1 MHPACSPAVDL
12 SPARPPSDGRRR
24 LLKGVSWLTLAPLAA
39 SLAACRAPQPPLRVG
54 SIVFPGYEFL
64 FLARELGLLDAGE
77 LRLVEMT
84 SSVDVLRALAV
95 GQLEAA
101 QLTLDEMLSANAE
114 GLPLKV
120 IAVLDISAGADVV
133 VARAAIRR
141 PEDLRGKRVG
151 VEQGAT
157 GAVLLGAMLQAHGLR
172 ADEISKQP
180 ISLNTS
186 AEAFDQDRLDAVVT
200 AEPWASLLE
209 AKGAHRLFDSSAT
222 PGLIVD
228 VLVARPAT
236 LQARPQAVQA
246 LLSALFRA
254 QDHHRR
260 APDVTAPLMAPRLQ
274 VRPDEVAAA
283 FRGLDVPDLRHN
295 REMLQPG
302 GLLLQGAEHLQA
314 FMLEQRLLRRTVPLA
329 DLVDAR
335 FLPQP

>member
-1 MHPACSPAVDL
+1 MRPACFPAVDL
-12 SPARPPSDGRRR
+12 PSARPTAGERRR
-24 LLKGVSWLTLAPLAA
+24 LLRALSLLPLAPLAA
-39 SLAACRAPQPPLRVG
+39 GLGACSAPEPPLRVG

-64 FLARELGLLDAGE
+64 FLARELGLLDANE
-77 LRLVEMT
+77 LRPIEMT

-101 QLTLDEMLSANAE
+101 QLTLDEMLSARAE
-114 GLPLKV
+114 GLALNV
-120 IAVLDISAGADVV
+120 LAVLDVSAGADAIM
-133 VARAAIRR
+133 ARPAIRR

-172 ADEISKQP
+172 VDEIFKLP

-186 AEAFDQDRLDAVVT
+186 ADAFEKDGLDAVVT

-209 AKGAHRLFDSSAT
+209 AKGAHRLFDSRTT

-228 VLVARPAT
+228 VLVARPDA
-236 LQARPQAVQA
+236 LHARPAAIRA

-254 QDHHRR
+254 QEHHRR
-260 APDVTAPLMAPRLQ
+260 APAVTAPLMAPRLQ
-274 VRPDEVAAA
+274 VKPDEVAAT
-283 FRGLDVPDLRHN
+283 FRGLELPDLRRN
-295 REMLQPG
+295 RELLQPG
-302 GLLLQGAEHLQA
+302 GLLLQGAERLQA
-314 FMLEQRLLRRTVPLA
+314 FMLEQRLLRRAAPLA
-329 DLVDAR
+329 DLIDAR